1 LEEKA
6 EYLKKMEK
14 HNQNE
19 TFKDKHKGDYET
31 ADDIYIDVIKSKLN
45 MIKNT

>member
-1 LEEKA
+1 MRFREKLDA
-6 EYLKKMEK
+6 NLI
-14 HNQNE
+14 
-19 TFKDKHKGDYET
+19 FKDKHKGDYET